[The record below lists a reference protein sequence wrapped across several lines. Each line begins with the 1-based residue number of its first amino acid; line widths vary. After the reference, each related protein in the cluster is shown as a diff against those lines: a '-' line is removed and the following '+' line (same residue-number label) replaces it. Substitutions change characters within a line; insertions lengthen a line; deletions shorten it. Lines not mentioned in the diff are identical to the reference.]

1 MLTYSLAATHAEV
14 VLNKMSKSEL
24 VQLVLQTKS
33 SLASQ
38 IANVT
43 NKLGNLCGFFRK
55 LEGDVAI

>member
-1 MLTYSLAATHAEV
+1 MLTYLLAATHAEV

-43 NKLGNLCGFFRK
+43 NKLGDLCGFF
-55 LEGDVAI
+55 